1 MQGSAQR
8 RRQASRVAAADVA
21 EDEDDVYGSR
31 AAEASSPYP
40 LTGSDE
46 DTEGEE
52 DFASGEEESQLPMTG
67 ESHLQ
72 QALMTCHPLPREKGV
87 NVLHQPGVCETV
99 SDTRKSR
106 PQPSPLLHRIM
117 HRALLRALSSH

>member
-52 DFASGEEESQLPMTG
+52 DFASGEEDSQLPLTG
-67 ESHLQ
+67 ESYLQ
-72 QALMTCHPLPREKGV
+72 DVLKCHPRPREKGV
-87 NVLHQPGVCETV
+87 DGLKQPGTCEIV
-99 SDTRKSR
+99 SETQD
-106 PQPSPLLHRIM
+106 
-117 HRALLRALSSH
+117 